1 MDAKDR
7 QLFMKR
13 SSNIFGGQTRRA
25 EKAGATLDFNLAELR
40 AAVFL
45 RIGTN
50 CEHCQQP
57 ITVGNFSV
65 DHREPTSRGGSFS
78 ISNTDIVCLR
88 CNQIKGALTRAEF
101 DGLMQ
106 CIAGWN
112 EQARRSLFARLRAG
126 GRLFHN

>member
-1 MDAKDR
+1 LRAP
-7 QLFMKR
+7 
-13 SSNIFGGQTRRA
+13 SNCSNIFSGQRRRA
-25 EKAGATLDFNLAELR
+25 EKAGATLDFDLTEMR

-78 ISNTDIVCLR
+78 IRNTDIVRLR

-112 EQARRSLFARLRAG
+112 QHAKRSLLARLRAG
-126 GRLFHN
+126 GMVCHN